1 MVACREMPVNKVL
14 QAHYDCYWRLSGNLT
29 VFDQAVFRAKNL
41 KKFSDINLSYDGGF
55 KPFMYAVRTVFV
67 GFVTFS
73 DPVYAT
79 REWTWP
85 G

>member
-14 QAHYDCYWRLSGNLT
+14 QASYDCYGSFSGNLT
-29 VFDQAVFRAKNL
+29 AFDQVVFRAKNL
-41 KKFSDINLSYDGGF
+41 KKFSDINLSFDAGS
-55 KPFMYAVRTVFV
+55 KPFMYAVRTVLV

-73 DPVYAT
+73 DPVCVA
-79 REWTWP
+79 REWIWP